1 MEKVLIVKKGD
12 WIGKGSV
19 LVDGATLGVGLEL
32 ALKIVEDEDGF
43 TLTGDL
49 SGAGQGPISIR
60 IAPNDVGTYVIDARI
75 LTAALDGIAKLESE
89 PNLALVWNEAQTQS
103 GTMALFLVDTGIGC
117 RGFFRENN
125 NTITWEML
133 IQPKQEVIT
142 GENIVSFRTRR

>member
-1 MEKVLIVKKGD
+1 MIVKKGD

-75 LTAALDGIAKLESE
+75 LKAALDGIAKLESE

-103 GTMALFLVDTGIGC
+103 GTVALFHVDTGIGC
-117 RGFFRENN
+117 RGFFRENDN
-125 NTITWEML
+125 AVTWEIL
-133 IQPKQEVIT
+133 VQPKQEVVS
-142 GENIVSFRTRR
+142 GENIVSFRPRR

>member
-1 MEKVLIVKKGD
+1 MIVKKGD

-89 PNLALVWNEAQTQS
+89 PNLALVVERGANSVRHHGAVS
-103 GTMALFLVDTGIGC
+103 C
-117 RGFFRENN
+117 RHWHWRA
-125 NTITWEML
+125 
-133 IQPKQEVIT
+133 V
-142 GENIVSFRTRR
+142 VSFAKTTTQLPGKC